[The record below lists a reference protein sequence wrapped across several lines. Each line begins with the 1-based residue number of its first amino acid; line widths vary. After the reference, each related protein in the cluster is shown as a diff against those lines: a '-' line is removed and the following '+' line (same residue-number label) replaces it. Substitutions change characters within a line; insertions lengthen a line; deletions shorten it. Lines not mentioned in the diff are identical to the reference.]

1 MSIDFN
7 EINVTDRK
15 SFIEFLF
22 VLQQELISN
31 ADEWENKSLS
41 DYLEAVSRYAEDIDG
56 FYLNT
61 GQEVDAEQASWK
73 LFADILKGASVY
85 E

>member
-31 ADEWENKSLS
+31 ADEWENKNLS

-73 LFADILKGASVY
+73 LFADILKGASIY